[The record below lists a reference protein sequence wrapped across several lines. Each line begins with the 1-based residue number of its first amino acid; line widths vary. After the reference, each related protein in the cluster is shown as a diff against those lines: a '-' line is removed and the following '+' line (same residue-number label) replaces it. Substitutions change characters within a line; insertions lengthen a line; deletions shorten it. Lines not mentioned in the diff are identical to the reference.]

1 MGSPWISWS
10 LPAAVTTGNTPACL
24 HADSMAELQKLLL
37 LWCWHLEGCT
47 CSCVSHPCLPPSPHS
62 GLGPL
67 VRAGTLPSLWLGHLC
82 GHPGVLGRQMSQAPL
97 MSPSR
102 AHRSLILSATDN
114 TTASLPCSITVCSSC
129 PVVPSSTARLPWKG
143 PCCPSAPSPGGGR
156 VGCSFLR
163 FLFFQ
168 LGSPYP
174 GSDRHH

>member
-24 HADSMAELQKLLL
+24 HADLMAELQKLLL

-47 CSCVSHPCLPPSPHS
+47 CSCVSHPCLPPSPRS

-67 VRAGTLPSLWLGHLC
+67 ARAGTLPSLWLGHLC

-102 AHRSLILSATDN
+102 AHRSLILSATPQPPCPALSQCAPHALWSPAPRQGFLGKDLAAPLLPALEEAGLAA
-114 TTASLPCSITVCSSC
+114 AS
-129 PVVPSSTARLPWKG
+129 
-143 PCCPSAPSPGGGR
+143 
-156 VGCSFLR
+156 
-163 FLFFQ
+163 
-168 LGSPYP
+168 
-174 GSDRHH
+174 